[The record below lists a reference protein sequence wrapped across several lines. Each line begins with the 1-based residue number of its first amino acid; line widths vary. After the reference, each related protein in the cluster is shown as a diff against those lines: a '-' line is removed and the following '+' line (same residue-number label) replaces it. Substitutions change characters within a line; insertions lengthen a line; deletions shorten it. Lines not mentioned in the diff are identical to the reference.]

1 MFRSILCPVDFS
13 GDSQAALRYADA
25 VARRTGGRLTV
36 LYVNDPW
43 LANAAAAVY
52 GRGASL
58 AEHTRTELQRF
69 VTRALGSARGVA
81 CTIALGDPAKAI
93 LAARA
98 DLVVIG
104 THGLGGVG
112 KLFFGSTTARVLAR
126 TRVPVLAVP
135 ATHGRRSR
143 RRPRPG
149 WPRGRVV
156 APLALDRTSR
166 GSAARAARVARRFG
180 TGLTLVHAVPPLPV
194 PPFMGGSVLKQE
206 RAAIARAKRAL
217 ARTARAVRGVPVRSV
232 VASGDP
238 ADVIA
243 ALAERPGHSLVV
255 LTLDPRGG
263 RFDSPR
269 GAISYHVLQRGT
281 TPVLALPRGWRG

>member
-13 GDSQAALRYADA
+13 GDSRAALRYAHA
-25 VARRTGGRLTV
+25 VAGRTGGRLTV
-36 LYVNDPW
+36 LHVNDPW
-43 LANAAAAVY
+43 LENAAAAVY
-52 GRGASL
+52 GGRAAF
-58 AEHTRTELQRF
+58 AERAGTELERF
-69 VTRALGSARGVA
+69 VTRALGSSHGVA
-81 CTIALGDPAKAI
+81 CTVALGDPAKTI

-98 DLVVIG
+98 DLVVVG
-104 THGLGGVG
+104 THGLGGVR

-135 ATHGRRSR
+135 ATHGRS

-166 GSAARAARVARRFG
+166 GSAARAARVARTFG
-180 TGLTLVHAVPPLPV
+180 AGLTLVHAVPPLPV

-206 RAAIARAKRAL
+206 RDAIARAKRAL
-217 ARTARAVRGVPVRSV
+217 ARVARTVRGVPVRSV

-243 ALAERPGHSLVV
+243 ALAARPGHSLVA

-263 RFDSPR
+263 RFDSPP
-269 GAISYHVLQRGT
+269 GAISYHVLQRGAA
-281 TPVLALPRGWRG
+281 PVLALPRGWRG